1 MTGALTIARHLAQL
15 QVYVAQLRELQQH
28 SRADLDRDWRIRA
41 TVDRTLQLAIEV
53 VISVCDQL
61 IAGLSLPLPDSGRDA
76 VLTVARAG
84 VISDDPGARLA
95 RAWLAFVTFWCISPC
110 RLIMIASTR
119 CCSTNV
125 LRLNNFSVRSGRSL
139 MHRIC
144 HDNAAMMPFRL
155 V

>member
-28 SRADLDRDWRIRA
+28 SRADLDQDWRIRA

-61 IAGLSLPLPDSGRDA
+61 IAGLSLPLPDSGHDA
-76 VLTVARAG
+76 VLNVARAG

-95 RAWLAFVTFWCISPC
+95 RMVGFRNILVHQSMSIDYDRVYEVLQHERSAFEQFLSQVGAFLDAQNLP
-110 RLIMIASTR
+110 
-119 CCSTNV
+119 
-125 LRLNNFSVRSGRSL
+125 
-139 MHRIC
+139 
-144 HDNAAMMPFRL
+144 
-155 V
+155 

>member
-28 SRADLDRDWRIRA
+28 SRADLDQDWRIRA

-61 IAGLSLPLPDSGRDA
+61 IASLSLPLPDSGRDA

-95 RAWLAFVTFWCISPC
+95 RMVGFRNILVHQSMSIDYDRVYEVLQHERSAFEQFLSQVGAFLDAQNLP
-110 RLIMIASTR
+110 
-119 CCSTNV
+119 
-125 LRLNNFSVRSGRSL
+125 
-139 MHRIC
+139 
-144 HDNAAMMPFRL
+144 
-155 V
+155 

>member
-61 IAGLSLPLPDSGRDA
+61 IASLSLPLPDSGRDA

-95 RAWLAFVTFWCISPC
+95 RMVGFRNILVHQSMSIDYDRVYEVLQHERSAFEQFLSQVGAFLDAQNLP
-110 RLIMIASTR
+110 
-119 CCSTNV
+119 
-125 LRLNNFSVRSGRSL
+125 
-139 MHRIC
+139 
-144 HDNAAMMPFRL
+144 
-155 V
+155 

>member
-28 SRADLDRDWRIRA
+28 SRADLDQDLRIRA

-61 IAGLSLPLPDSGRDA
+61 IASLSLPLPDSGHDA

-95 RAWLAFVTFWCISPC
+95 RMVGFRNILVHQSMSIDYDRVYEVLQHERSAFEQFLSQVGAFLDAQNLP
-110 RLIMIASTR
+110 
-119 CCSTNV
+119 
-125 LRLNNFSVRSGRSL
+125 
-139 MHRIC
+139 
-144 HDNAAMMPFRL
+144 
-155 V
+155 